1 MIFNMVG
8 AGGASDLS
16 SIIATVES
24 GSIVTC
30 IKGATTLT
38 GTSDGTVRFDDL
50 ENGTWTLKATK
61 NGMSTMTTVNIT
73 KFQIYY
79 ITMSYFTATIA
90 VTYPAGSTCTC
101 TKGNT
106 VLTAPDTSGSH
117 TFVVPE
123 AGEWT
128 VTAVR
133 DGKSKSETVTI
144 SEAAAYSIT
153 ITYELVLFDNG
164 VDNTEVTGGWIKTGD
179 GGSVDFGETSMTVY
193 ANTYQRHTNVRP
205 QNKISLR
212 GIKTVI
218 FDVDSDTTWAT
229 GYPRVG
235 ISEKE
240 DLSSVDDGK
249 YAAYANLSEGRR
261 EVKVDASGLNGDYYI
276 YIGGNQGDA
285 GPATITIYK
294 VWGEPV

>member
-1 MIFNMVG
+1 MGEAIISRRGGGKLFAVIDVSYPAG
-8 AGGASDLS
+8 A
-16 SIIATVES
+16 VC
-24 GSIVTC
+24 TC
-30 IKGATTLT
+30 
-38 GTSDGTVRFDDL
+38 S
-50 ENGTWTLKATK
+50 NGTRTLKARGT
-61 NGMSTMTTVNIT
+61 GGHFLFNIP
-73 KFQIYY
+73 
-79 ITMSYFTATIA
+79 TA
-90 VTYPAGSTCTC
+90 G
-101 TKGNT
+101 
-106 VLTAPDTSGSH
+106 D
-117 TFVVPE
+117 
-123 AGEWT
+123 WT
-128 VTAVR
+128 VTAVL
-133 DGKSKSETVTI
+133 DGKSKSETVTV

-153 ITYELVLFDNG
+153 ITYELILFDNG

-205 QNKISLR
+205 QNKINLS